1 MIYEEKDLVKCISL
15 FVDVVSK
22 MENKDFHSN
31 EALSMGKEIL
41 NEREFKNGAL
51 NEALLDM
58 ESTLLH

>member
-15 FVDVVSK
+15 FVDIVSK
-22 MENKDFHSN
+22 MENKDFYSN

-41 NEREFKNGAL
+41 NERGFKNGTL

>member
-15 FVDVVSK
+15 LVNVVSK
-22 MENKDFHSN
+22 METKDFHAN

-41 NEREFKNGAL
+41 SERGFKTERVNEP
-51 NEALLDM
+51 LLDM

>member
-22 MENKDFHSN
+22 MEIKDFHAN

-41 NEREFKNGAL
+41 GERGFTTEKVNEP
-51 NEALLDM
+51 LLDM